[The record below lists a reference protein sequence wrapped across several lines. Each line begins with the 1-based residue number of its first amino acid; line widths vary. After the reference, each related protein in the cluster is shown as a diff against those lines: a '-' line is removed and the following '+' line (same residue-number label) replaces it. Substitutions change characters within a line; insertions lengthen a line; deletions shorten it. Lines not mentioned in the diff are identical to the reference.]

1 MKPAFIITAIFAAA
15 ATIGTWQN
23 SRLSH
28 LKQQSVS
35 LETRATQPVS
45 VRSPRSPEPTVK
57 PISQAEQD
65 AFCEQVITELLA
77 HMEHSNRDVPDQ
89 AERRRNWLLTSAKF
103 SAADIERCLQK
114 LRADPRL
121 AGSLNE
127 TETIQLC
134 LQVFAETGP
143 FAAMKF
149 LEGHREMPEWAAHY
163 AVCFNGFL
171 VANPRD
177 AIRWFDEQTA
187 LGNPDIANSSVR
199 QSILIRE
206 SRIDPDKMLA
216 RAISPAFTSDPE
228 TLTSLGGF
236 VASTL
241 KEPSEHQQFLAAL
254 RRMQKGGDL
263 SPEIGKIRAEYIGG
277 LSQKF
282 YDFRFEESSAMV
294 DSEFTLDEKLAFV
307 TALSN
312 FGELEEPVKW
322 ADWLLEIDFPTWE
335 NRNANK
341 GTEVRHPALRV
352 LSNWVRQDYQA
363 AEKWLENVP
372 GGPLKSAM
380 SMEYASSIAGI
391 DPLHAVHYLPQ
402 LPEGKT
408 KTNLIQKIAEAL
420 DLKDPDAATAFRA
433 ENLPTKK

>member
-121 AGSLNE
+121 AGLLNE

-177 AIRWFDEQTA
+177 AIRWFDQQTA

-263 SPEIGKIRAEYIGG
+263 SPEVGKIRAEYIGG

-294 DSEFTLDEKLAFV
+294 DSEFTLDEKLA
-307 TALSN
+307 A
-312 FGELEEPVKW
+312 
-322 ADWLLEIDFPTWE
+322 EIWPDVISF
-335 NRNANK
+335 
-341 GTEVRHPALRV
+341 
-352 LSNWVRQDYQA
+352 
-363 AEKWLENVP
+363 
-372 GGPLKSAM
+372 
-380 SMEYASSIAGI
+380 
-391 DPLHAVHYLPQ
+391 LHTHL
-402 LPEGKT
+402 G
-408 KTNLIQKIAEAL
+408 
-420 DLKDPDAATAFRA
+420 
-433 ENLPTKK
+433 